1 MKTVTI
7 VIEGVVGDD
16 WGKIFDNLVIGEVS
30 ANRSVLKGQ
39 VRDHAQLRG
48 ILNKLADLGL
58 SLVSVN
64 VLPDKTRNV

>member
-7 VIEGVVGDD
+7 VIEGVVRDD
-16 WGKIFDNLVIGEVS
+16 WGKIFDNLVIGVVS

-39 VRDHAQLRG
+39 VRDHTQLRG
-48 ILNKLADLGL
+48 ISNKLADLGL